1 MAVTRKDPHQKGK
14 LAKHYVILEK
24 LGTGNFAVVRKVRR
38 KCDKKFFA
46 AKIIKKKKL
55 KQEALNNLHSEV
67 RVLKKLRHP
76 NINSLVET
84 FDTKHHLYMVLELL
98 RGEEL
103 FNSIVQK
110 KFYSEREA
118 ANVIRQVARACQ
130 YMHARG
136 VIHRDFKPENLV
148 FLDEENTQICVTDF
162 GLARFVNLEAGAL
175 KKACGTPGYVAPE
188 ILHRRE
194 YDSQIDLWSIG
205 VILYILLCGFPPFAH
220 RDKRELYKLIR
231 KGVYT
236 FPKPYWDTVSKEAK
250 DCVRHL
256 LCTDPKERFDAT
268 ALLKHD
274 WISGKIRSSRTNL
287 IREGYGLRFKRYV
300 VYKKFK
306 RSVRTLIFLN
316 RLRWYLS
323 TLRGCEL

>member
-1 MAVTRKDPHQKGK
+1 MAVTSKDPYQKGK
-14 LAKHYVILEK
+14 LAKHYIILEK
-24 LGTGNFAVVRKVRR
+24 LGTGNFAVVRKVKR

-46 AKIIKKKKL
+46 AKIIKKKNL
-55 KQEALNNLHSEV
+55 KQEALNNLFGEV

-103 FNSIVQK
+103 FTSIEHK
-110 KFYSEREA
+110 KYYSEREA

-130 YMHARG
+130 YMHKRG

-148 FLDEENTQICVTDF
+148 FLDVENSQICVTDF
-162 GLARFVNLEAGAL
+162 GLAKFVNLEGGAL
-175 KKACGTPGYVAPE
+175 KKAAGTPGYVAPE

-194 YDSQIDLWSIG
+194 YDSQVDLWSIG
-205 VILYILLCGFPPFAH
+205 VILYILLCGFPPFSH
-220 RDKRELYKLIR
+220 QSNKELYKLIK
-231 KGVYT
+231 KGAYS
-236 FPKPYWDTVSKEAK
+236 FPKPYWDTISEEAK
-250 DCVRHL
+250 DCVRGL

-274 WISGKIRSSRTNL
+274 WISGKIRSSPTNL

-306 RSVRTLIFLN
+306 RSVQTVIFLI
-316 RLRWYLS
+316 RLKWYVCS
-323 TLRGCEL
+323 AMGAE

>member
-1 MAVTRKDPHQKGK
+1 MAVRRKDPHQKGK
-14 LAKHYVILEK
+14 LAKHYVILGK

-46 AKIIKKKKL
+46 AKIIKKKNL
-55 KQEALNNLHSEV
+55 KQEELNNLHGEV

-103 FNSIVQK
+103 FTSIVQK

-148 FLDEENTQICVTDF
+148 FLDEKNSQICVTDF
-162 GLARFVNLEAGAL
+162 GLAKFVNLEGGAL
-175 KKACGTPGYVAPE
+175 KKACGTPNYVSPE
-188 ILHRRE
+188 MLHQRE
-194 YDSQIDLWSIG
+194 YDSQIDMWSIG
-205 VILYILLCGFPPFAH
+205 VILYILLCGFPPFSH
-220 RDKRELYKLIR
+220 QNKRELYKLIK
-231 KGVYT
+231 KGVYS
-236 FPKPYWDTVSKEAK
+236 FPRPYWDTVSEEAK
-250 DCVRHL
+250 DCVRKL
-256 LCTDPKERFDAT
+256 LCTDPTVRLNAT
-268 ALLKHD
+268 RLLGHD
-274 WISGKIRSSRTNL
+274 WISGKILSSPTNL
-287 IREGYGLRFKRYV
+287 IREGYGQRFKRYV

-306 RSVRTLIFLN
+306 RSVETVMFLN
-316 RLRWYLS
+316 RLKWYISVL
-323 TLRGCEL
+323 GGDN